1 MRIIKSLKLE
11 IYSDN
16 IYKDIMAARVPRQL
30 RLISLLRYLSHYYV
44 THHVTTLLVSLLRYS
59 SRYYVTRL
67 ITTLLISLLRYSSR
81 YCALSSYCLPAT
93 DRVICIKFRR
103 SCFRLMLPLLNPKA
117 LHALH
122 LSS

>member
-30 RLISLLRYLSHYYV
+30 R
-44 THHVTTLLVSLLRYS
+44 
-59 SRYYVTRL
+59 
-67 ITTLLISLLRYSSR
+67 LISLLRYSSR